1 MSTLT
6 SWHAGIKTSW
16 RACGSIGFF
25 RVEIKPTNDESPI
38 YGNYEWIPWILL
50 FKRTANFLPPPAFRC
65 LLEDVWCPFNS
76 VMGKMPQHTIHSH
89 PKSSLYTGHM
99 RRSTN
104 AKTQNKNKEEES
116 SCTTE
121 KSRICLPRPIP
132 YADRLAE
139 NHTPEAWPY
148 TSHTELC
155 MSTGLPPF
163 CLPQRNFRS
172 TIPRLILFLG
182 MAKDWLLS

>member
-1 MSTLT
+1 MLESKPRDRL
-6 SWHAGIKTSW
+6 AGS
-16 RACGSIGFF
+16 SGFF
-25 RVEIKPTNDESPI
+25 SVEIQPTTPI
-38 YGNYEWIPWILL
+38 HANYKWIPWIHL
-50 FKRTANFLPPPAFRC
+50 FKRSANFLPPPALTC

-76 VMGKMPQHTIHSH
+76 VMWKTPQHTIHSY
-89 PKSSLYTGHM
+89 PKSSFYTGH
-99 RRSTN
+99 

-116 SCTTE
+116 SCTT
-121 KSRICLPRPIP
+121 KKTHISLPRPIP

-155 MSTGLPPF
+155 MSTGLPPL

-182 MAKDWLLS
+182 MAKDSLLS